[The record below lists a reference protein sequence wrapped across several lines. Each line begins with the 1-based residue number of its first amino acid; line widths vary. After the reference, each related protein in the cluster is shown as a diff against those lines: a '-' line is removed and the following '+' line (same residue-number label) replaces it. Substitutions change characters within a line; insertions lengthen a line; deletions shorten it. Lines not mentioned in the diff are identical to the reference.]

1 MATITTRSGKGSP
14 LTNNEVDSNFTN
26 LNTDKQEV
34 LSEGS
39 FANGDKTKLDGIE
52 ASADVTDTANVTS
65 AGALMTS
72 GGTVTSATTPL
83 TATTSSSSGESAAH
97 FKRSAS
103 NGSLVTFENSANV
116 TVGVISTTSNDLLIG
131 TGDTGLYFEDS
142 TNEIE
147 PFNPTNRTSTNGV
160 ISLGASNRKFKDLY
174 LGGNITVD
182 GTVDGKDV
190 STLIANVSE
199 DSNPELGGNLDLSTH
214 DIITSSNRDIELAAN
229 GTGRVV
235 VKGNDNQGTIVLNCE
250 ANTHGQTII
259 AQPHSEGVTNTL
271 TLPAGGDQEIVGA
284 SATQTLTNKTLTS
297 AVLNTGISGTAIK
310 DEDNMSSNSATH
322 LATQQSI
329 KAYVDAEVAGAG
341 GGGVI
346 VQDEGSALSTTA
358 TTLNFVGSGV
368 AATGTGATKTITI
381 SGGGGG
387 GGGVTVEDEGSAL
400 ATTATALN
408 FVGAGVTASGTGAT
422 KTITISGGSGSSGET
437 LMSSGSVTDVSSIDF
452 DSSALTGY
460 ESYRIVLSNVTPAVD
475 GAELRMRVGSSNSAD
490 ASSIYAQSLFQYGV
504 QTSGYRAASQQ
515 NFNFNFFYILANSN
529 GMGTGTGENC
539 YAEIYL
545 PNPNSTTG
553 YKHAVVRTSNYSNY
567 PAAMGQ
573 RISAMVCKTQSAL
586 NFVTFYAE
594 TGNIATATYRLYGHS

>member
-1 MATITTRSGKGSP
+1 
-14 LTNNEVDSNFTN
+14 
-26 LNTDKQEV
+26 
-34 LSEGS
+34 
-39 FANGDKTKLDGIE
+39 
-52 ASADVTDTANVTS
+52 
-65 AGALMTS
+65 
-72 GGTVTSATTPL
+72 
-83 TATTSSSSGESAAH
+83 
-97 FKRSAS
+97 
-103 NGSLVTFENSANV
+103 
-116 TVGVISTTSNDLLIG
+116 
-131 TGDTGLYFEDS
+131 
-142 TNEIE
+142 
-147 PFNPTNRTSTNGV
+147 
-160 ISLGASNRKFKDLY
+160 
-174 LGGNITVD
+174 
-182 GTVDGKDV
+182 
-190 STLIANVSE
+190 
-199 DSNPELGGNLDLSTH
+199 
-214 DIITSSNRDIELAAN
+214 DIELAAN

-400 ATTATALN
+400 STTATALN

-460 ESYRIVLSNVTPAVD
+460 ESYRIVL
-475 GAELRMRVGSSNSAD
+475 
-490 ASSIYAQSLFQYGV
+490 
-504 QTSGYRAASQQ
+504 
-515 NFNFNFFYILANSN
+515 
-529 GMGTGTGENC
+529 
-539 YAEIYL
+539 
-545 PNPNSTTG
+545 
-553 YKHAVVRTSNYSNY
+553 
-567 PAAMGQ
+567 
-573 RISAMVCKTQSAL
+573 
-586 NFVTFYAE
+586 
-594 TGNIATATYRLYGHS
+594 

>member
-1 MATITTRSGKGSP
+1 MTGNLSIQSAAPVLTLKDTTDNDDQRI
-14 LTNNEVDSNFTN
+14 NFVDSADATN
-26 LNTDKQEV
+26 YQIATGN
-34 LSEGS
+34 SSGGS
-39 FANGDKTKLDGIE
+39 FHDAFSIINL
-52 ASADVTDTANVTS
+52 
-65 AGALMTS
+65 
-72 GGTVTSATTPL
+72 
-83 TATTSSSSGESAAH
+83 
-97 FKRSAS
+97 
-103 NGSLVTFENSANV
+103 
-116 TVGVISTTSNDLLIG
+116 TSNDIEIVDG
-131 TGDTGLYFEDS
+131 S
-142 TNEIE
+142 TKIVAIDG
-147 PFNPTNRTSTNGV
+147 NGV
-160 ISLGASNRKFKDLY
+160 DVT
-174 LGGNITVD
+174 GNITVS

-199 DSNPELGGNLDLSTH
+199 DSSPELGGNLDLSTH

-341 GGGVI
+341 GGGVT

-387 GGGVTVEDEGSAL
+387 GVTVEDEGSAL
-400 ATTATALN
+400 STTATALN

-422 KTITISGGSGSSGET
+422 KTITIAGGSGSSGQT
-437 LMSSGSVTDVSSIDF
+437 LIATGTVSDVSSIDF
-452 DSSALTGY
+452 NSSVITGY
-460 ESYRIVLSNVTPAVD
+460 EQYRIVLTNVVPSTDAQ
-475 GAELRMRVGSSNSAD
+475 ELRMSLGIANSSDTTTSK
-490 ASSIYAQSLFQYGV
+490 YAQMHAMYGRYASANYGE
-504 QTSGYRAASQQ
+504 SGNGSFWFGTNGYFVL
-515 NFNFNFFYILANSN
+515 NNSN
-529 GMGTGTGENC
+529 YGRMGTDTGETLST
-539 YAEIYL
+539 EVYL
-545 PNPNSTTG
+545 SNPNSTSG
-553 YKHAVVRTSNYSNY
+553 YKLVNVRTTIYNGMSVY
-567 PAAMGQ
+567 PM
-573 RISAMVCKTQSAL
+573 ILSTYL
-586 NFVTFYAE
+586 NAFVFADQTAVNFATFYVGS
-594 TGNIATATYRLYGHS
+594 GNIATATYRVYGIS